1 MIYYDEKKGWV
12 MSYYYI
18 FLTNKMMQQKKKNV
32 FANFTVYSI
41 CSFTNT
47 ECRSMVMANPANA

>member
-18 FLTNKMMQQKKKNV
+18 FLTNKMMQQKKNV